1 VQPTAEKA
9 PARRPPPIL
18 RWFVRER
25 HKPPPPPTA
34 PPKQTLP
41 PAPPSEPA
49 TPKAEPEP
57 EAEKG
62 GSGGASAAAALGGAA
77 ARVGRVPVAAGRGV
91 RRFWLSMSVYTR
103 RRLVLALGVLGALL
117 VIAFVAVPALPCQ
130 FPGGDVC
137 PPSDD
142 AIALVP
148 DDALAY
154 AHVNVNPDTEQYQKA
169 RDVAARVPTLAAQ
182 AIDRLLLARIPGPN
196 GSQPDFQKD
205 IAPWFGG
212 QAALAVVPAG
222 GQAAEEVQLLQVKDE
237 AAAKQYADS
246 VAAGTPKTSNY
257 RNVPVSVDRRG
268 LATAIVGGFLAI
280 GRDSGVR
287 AVIDAQSGAQGTGSL
302 ADDPKATAA
311 RDALPAERLADAYL
325 SPDGIAQLVGNPR
338 GPLATLDAAVDPTAS
353 DGVAMALV
361 ADDQGIN
368 VDIRSELNEARAK
381 AQPGFFA
388 AFPAFEP
395 KLTGSLPA
403 GSLAYAGIADPG
415 HALVSLLA
423 QASANQPGLAAGV
436 AALLQRVKQLGKVD
450 LETELL
456 PSLGDEAAFALQPA
470 TSGSGIPFLE
480 FLSSGIDSQ
489 RAGRALASLQ
499 GPIADALNASSGQTP
514 NFSETKV
521 NGVTAHSMQVSPTV
535 NLTYAIAD
543 TVLLIA
549 TDPAAVKQL
558 STGGPAL
565 ADDPTFKEATA
576 DLPSSVSLL
585 AYLNLSGLITLGEQ
599 AGLAQDPAYQ
609 TFAPEIRKLQ
619 ALGLAVQE
627 SPTQLATDVRLI
639 VGSET
644 SAAASTGDQPTPK
657 D

>member
-1 VQPTAEKA
+1 
-9 PARRPPPIL
+9 
-18 RWFVRER
+18 
-25 HKPPPPPTA
+25 
-34 PPKQTLP
+34 
-41 PAPPSEPA
+41 
-49 TPKAEPEP
+49 
-57 EAEKG
+57 
-62 GSGGASAAAALGGAA
+62 
-77 ARVGRVPVAAGRGV
+77 
-91 RRFWLSMSVYTR
+91 MSVHTR
-103 RRLVLALGVLGALL
+103 RRLALAVGVLAALL

-142 AIALVP
+142 AIHLVP

-154 AHVNVNPDTEQYQKA
+154 VHLNVNPDTEQYKVA
-169 RDVAARVPTLAAQ
+169 RDVAARVPNLAGQ
-182 AIDRLLLARIPGPN
+182 VTDRLLLARIPGPN
-196 GSQPDFQKD
+196 GSPPNFQRD

-222 GQAAEEVQLLQVKDE
+222 GKAAEEVQLLQVSDE
-237 AAAKQYADS
+237 DAANKYADS
-246 VAAGTPKTSNY
+246 VAAGTPKTSDY
-257 RNVPVSVDRRG
+257 RNIPVSVDRRG

-287 AVIDAQSGAQGTGSL
+287 AVIDAQSGAPGTGSL

-325 SPDGIAQLVGNPR
+325 SPDGIAKLVGNPR

-361 ADDQGIN
+361 ADEQGIN
-368 VDIRSELNEARAK
+368 VDIRSELNAARAK

-388 AFPAFEP
+388 AFPEFEP
-395 KLTGSLPA
+395 TLTGSLPA

-436 AALLQRVKQLGKVD
+436 AALVQRVKQLGKVD

-456 PSLGDEAAFALQPA
+456 PSLGHEAAFALQPA
-470 TSGSGIPFLE
+470 ASGSGIPYLE
-480 FLSSGIDSQ
+480 FLSSGIDPQ
-489 RAGRALASLQ
+489 RADRALASLQ
-499 GPIADALNASSGQTP
+499 GPIADALNASTGQAP
-514 NFSETKV
+514 SFSESRV

-558 STGGPAL
+558 SGDEPTL
-565 ADDPTFKEATA
+565 ADDSTFKEATA
-576 DLPSSVSLL
+576 GLPSSVSLL
-585 AYLNLSGLITLGEQ
+585 AYLNFSGLITLGEQ
-599 AGLAQDPAYQ
+599 AGLAQDPAYEA
-609 TFAPEIRKLQ
+609 FAPEIRKLQ

-627 SPTQLATDVRLI
+627 SPTQLATDVRLV
-639 VGSET
+639 VGSEA
-644 SAAASTGDQPTPK
+644 SAAPSGDQNPTPK

>member
-1 VQPTAEKA
+1 
-9 PARRPPPIL
+9 
-18 RWFVRER
+18 
-25 HKPPPPPTA
+25 
-34 PPKQTLP
+34 
-41 PAPPSEPA
+41 
-49 TPKAEPEP
+49 
-57 EAEKG
+57 
-62 GSGGASAAAALGGAA
+62 
-77 ARVGRVPVAAGRGV
+77 
-91 RRFWLSMSVYTR
+91 MSVHTR
-103 RRLVLALGVLGALL
+103 RRLALAVGVLAALL
-117 VIAFVAVPALPCQ
+117 LIAFVAVPALPCQ

-142 AIALVP
+142 AIHLVP

-154 AHVNVNPDTEQYQKA
+154 VHVNVNPDTEQYKVA
-169 RDVAARVPTLAAQ
+169 RDVAARVPNLAGQ
-182 AIDRLLLARIPGPN
+182 VTDRLLLARIPGPN
-196 GSQPDFQKD
+196 GSPPNFQRD

-222 GQAAEEVQLLQVKDE
+222 GNAAEEVQLLQVSDE
-237 AAAKQYADS
+237 GAANKYADS
-246 VAAGTPKTSNY
+246 VAAGTPKTSDY

-287 AVIDAQSGAQGTGSL
+287 AVIGAQSGAPGTGSL

-325 SPDGIAQLVGNPR
+325 SPDGIAKLVGNPR

-388 AFPAFEP
+388 AFPEFEP
-395 KLTGSLPA
+395 TLTGSLPA

-436 AALLQRVKQLGKVD
+436 AALVQRVKQLGKVD

-456 PSLGDEAAFALQPA
+456 PSLGHEAAFALQPA
-470 TSGSGIPFLE
+470 ASGSGIPYLE
-480 FLSSGIDSQ
+480 FLSSGIDPQ
-489 RAGRALASLQ
+489 RADRALASLQ
-499 GPIADALNASSGQTP
+499 GPIADALNASTGQAP
-514 NFSETKV
+514 SFSENKV

-543 TVLLIA
+543 AVLLIA

-558 STGGPAL
+558 SGDEPTL
-565 ADDPTFKEATA
+565 ADDSTFKEATA
-576 DLPSSVSLL
+576 GLPSSVSLL
-585 AYLNLSGLITLGEQ
+585 AYLNFSGLITLGEQ
-599 AGLAQDPAYQ
+599 AGLAQDPAYEA
-609 TFAPEIRKLQ
+609 FAPEIRKLQ

-627 SPTQLATDVRLI
+627 SPTQLATDVRLV
-639 VGSET
+639 VGSEA
-644 SAAASTGDQPTPK
+644 SAAPSGDQNPTPK